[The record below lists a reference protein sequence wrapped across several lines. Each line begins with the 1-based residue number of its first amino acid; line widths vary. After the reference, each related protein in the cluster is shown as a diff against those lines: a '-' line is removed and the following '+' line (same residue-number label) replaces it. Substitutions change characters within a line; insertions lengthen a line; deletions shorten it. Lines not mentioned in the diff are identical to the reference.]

1 MITKLRHL
9 IFQDKNVVF
18 WLTVSEKV
26 SNTLK
31 RLVWLTE
38 DISDQNLKEKKHQN
52 KKLQVVF
59 ICNLDCDFV
68 FLKSTKSEMKL

>member
-31 RLVWLTE
+31 RLVWLTK

-52 KKLQVVF
+52 KKL
-59 ICNLDCDFV
+59 
-68 FLKSTKSEMKL
+68 

>member
-38 DISDQNLKEKKHQN
+38 DISDQNLKEKKHQY
-52 KKLQVVF
+52 KKLQAVF
-59 ICNLDCDFV
+59 ICNIDCYFV
-68 FLKSTKSEMKL
+68 FLKSNKSEMKF